1 MGARPREAAHVS
13 ERVNVSVSG
22 WRRVPVASQRGNKSR
37 SRCHKTQSQGFLK
50 CCLYSQTA
58 ADGEERKRGRK
69 TQEKRGEGVCVCERG
84 EGEWGGVRRLAEG
97 LILNAVE
104 KLCLLSS
111 LASSLTELASKQ
123 DLYPPPPH
131 GRKILQWNI
140 AAFLPPE
147 PPWALLPQQQSVCF
161 PRCSVYHRQ
170 QLNFPW

>member
-22 WRRVPVASQRGNKSR
+22 WRRVPVASQRGNKSW
-37 SRCHKTQSQGFLK
+37 SRCHKTQSQALGFLK

-69 TQEKRGEGVCVCERG
+69 TQEKRGEGVCVG
-84 EGEWGGVRRLAEG
+84 GGAGGGSGGVRRLAEG

-131 GRKILQWNI
+131 GRKILQ
-140 AAFLPPE
+140 
-147 PPWALLPQQQSVCF
+147 
-161 PRCSVYHRQ
+161 
-170 QLNFPW
+170 